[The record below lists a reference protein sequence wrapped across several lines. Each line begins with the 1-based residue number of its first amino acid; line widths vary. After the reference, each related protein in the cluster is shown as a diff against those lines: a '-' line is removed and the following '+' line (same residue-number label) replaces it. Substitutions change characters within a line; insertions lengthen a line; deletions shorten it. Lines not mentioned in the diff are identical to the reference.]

1 MILDSPL
8 TSVLL
13 LQMTLFSTM
22 MRDQRIN
29 VREPLLSADPVGNRR
44 RLRDQLAVCGCAL
57 RVLGVACVLT
67 SCITQIYSFQY
78 KTASNAF
85 SKGRVSLNG
94 LSPSLVCVFDSSH
107 SHTYTHR

>member
-1 MILDSPL
+1 M
-8 TSVLL
+8 
-13 LQMTLFSTM
+13 MTLFSTM

-44 RLRDQLAVCGCAL
+44 RLREQLAVREDVL

-67 SCITQIYSFQY
+67 SYITQIYSFQY

-94 LSPSLVCVFDSSH
+94 IFPSIQCVLYSSN
-107 SHTYTHR
+107 SHTHR

>member
-1 MILDSPL
+1 MNYDLYSPL
-8 TSVLL
+8 TPTTLL

-29 VREPLLSADPVGNRR
+29 VREPLLSADPMGNRR
-44 RLRDQLAVCGCAL
+44 RLRDQLA
-57 RVLGVACVLT
+57 
-67 SCITQIYSFQY
+67 IYSFQY

-94 LSPSLVCVFDSSH
+94 IFLLSNVFCTH
-107 SHTYTHR
+107 LTHTHTQVRSVE